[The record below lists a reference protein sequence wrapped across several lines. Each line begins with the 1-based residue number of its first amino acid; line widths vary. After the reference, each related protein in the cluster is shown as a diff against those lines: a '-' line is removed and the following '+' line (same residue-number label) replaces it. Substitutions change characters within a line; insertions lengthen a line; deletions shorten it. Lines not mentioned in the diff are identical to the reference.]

1 MPTHGGRPEFTD
13 LGLHNP
19 PLSQEDDDLIAELL
33 RQMHVVGAD
42 QDGPPPLGV
51 PHKEPLHDGNR
62 FGVQPPKGLIQN
74 EYLRRVHETRH

>member
-42 QDGPPPLGV
+42 QDGPPLSEYPIRSLFMTATDSGSN
-51 PHKEPLHDGNR
+51 PR
-62 FGVQPPKGLIQN
+62 KGSS
-74 EYLRRVHETRH
+74 RMST